1 MQITQEYYG
10 AEIQDVQIEVQ
21 LELNTFVSS
30 GVNTGNWFKTYTI
43 FVFNQKI
50 LSDTYTVKSTQPIN
64 KPIPLST
71 TAVNL
76 GYTPIITT
84 RGKGGPEA
92 SNPYGLIRGFYPDYT
107 FNDEDNYN
115 PNNLTK
121 TKSIKSIST
130 SPAGNLIEVTVTYS
144 IICSTP
150 TKFIIAT
157 SK

>member
-10 AEIQDVQIEVQ
+10 AEIQDVQVEIQ
-21 LELNTFVSS
+21 LELITNNGGTDYA
-30 GVNTGNWFKTYTI
+30 YTT

-50 LSDTYTVKSTQPIN
+50 LSDTYTVKSTYPIN

-71 TAVNL
+71 TVVNL
-76 GYTPIITT
+76 EYTPIITT

-92 SNPYGLIRGFYPDYT
+92 INPYGLIRGLNPTYT
-107 FNDEDNYN
+107 FDDEDNYN

-121 TKSIKSIST
+121 MKSIKSIST

-150 TKFIIAT
+150 TKFMRGT
-157 SK
+157 RTFGG